1 MTILLWIALGIIIGI
16 VSRFLDS
23 DDSKGG
29 MLGSILFGI
38 SGSVAGGLAATLLL
52 GGGLG
57 FVDVSSFI
65 IVLSSSLLLLMVQ
78 RTVFSKE
85 NKF

>member
-1 MTILLWIALGIIIGI
+1 MIILLWILLGVIIGV
-16 VSRFLDS
+16 VSRLLDTE
-23 DDSKGG
+23 DSKGG
-29 MLGSILFGI
+29 LLGSILFGI

-57 FVDVSSFI
+57 FVDISSFL

-85 NKF
+85 NRF